1 MRLEHQLFVCYRR
14 HLESRI
20 ETKIATIGVCIGQ
33 HHPSAGYSF
42 SETGNPLFQGIHLHY
57 DGSLQKPI
65 QHNTDVARRSKSR
78 TRAALML
85 RCRNWYDYIITRTWK
100 KVKCLKSLIFSF
112 LRCRKIEFALAHR
125 RLRVQRLSEDAI
137 DSFHLNIMYSNKLV
151 FMYITCH
158 AMLVAPRTI
167 PNSKGRVLQ
176 WHI

>member
-65 QHNTDVARRSKSR
+65 QHNTDAARRSKSR
-78 TRAALML
+78 TRAALVL
-85 RCRNWYDYIITRTWK
+85 RCRNWYDYIITLTWK
-100 KVKCLKSLIFSF
+100 KVKCLKSLIFLLFSSLSKNRICVSASQAQGATIKRRCHRFLSF
-112 LRCRKIEFALAHR
+112 K
-125 RLRVQRLSEDAI
+125 
-137 DSFHLNIMYSNKLV
+137 
-151 FMYITCH
+151 
-158 AMLVAPRTI
+158 
-167 PNSKGRVLQ
+167 
-176 WHI
+176 